1 MTVRRLIAQTIAVS
15 SVLAL
20 ILSGCTAGEND
31 KDAANTESSSESY
44 PILSTLAR
52 IDETGTLRIC
62 TTGDYRPFT
71 YLDPDTKKWSGID
84 IEMAKELAQSLE
96 AKPEF
101 VQTKWDD
108 FAATLKEDCDIGMG
122 GLSITT
128 DRASQLYMSDPTVQ
142 DGKTPITLCENK
154 GKYDAVGKIND
165 DSVDVITPVGGTN
178 EEYAEANFPEANV
191 IKWKDNNT
199 IFDQIIAGD
208 ADVMVTDAPETKWVA
223 HTEKELCA
231 VNPGK
236 PLTFSE
242 QGYAVRLGNDD
253 MLQYV
258 NTWLHIVQNDGTYS
272 DAEESW
278 FG

>member
-1 MTVRRLIAQTIAVS
+1 MTARRLIPQTIAVS
-15 SVLAL
+15 GVVAL
-20 ILSGCTAGEND
+20 MLSGCTAGGND
-31 KDAANTESSSESY
+31 TDAGDAEDSADSY
-44 PILSTLAR
+44 PLEKTLPR
-52 IDETGTLRIC
+52 IENSGTVRIC

-84 IEMAKELAQSLE
+84 IDMAKDLAQRLE

-101 VQTKWDD
+101 VQTTWDD
-108 FAATLKEDCDIGMG
+108 FATTMQKDCDIGMG

-128 DRASQLYMSDPTVQ
+128 ERASQLYMSDATVQ

-154 GKYDAVGKIND
+154 GKYDSIDKIND
-165 DSVDVITPVGGTN
+165 DAVDVITPMGGTN
-178 EEYAEANFPEANV
+178 EDFAEENFPDANV
-191 IKWKDNNT
+191 IKWDDNNT
-199 IFDQIIAGD
+199 IFEQIIAGD

-231 VNPGK
+231 VKPEK

-242 QGYAVRLGNDD
+242 QGYAVRLGNDE
-253 MLQYV
+253 MLQFV
-258 NTWLHIVQNDGTYS
+258 NTWLHIVKNDGTY
-272 DAEESW
+272 DEAEEKW